1 MYKYHIDTGQK
12 DDVKRFGQQ
21 RNKFCIGVKQYRIVT
36 NICLKASCDIKATH
50 IKVLSCMFSF

>member
-21 RNKFCIGVKQYRIVT
+21 RNKFCIGVKQYRIY
-36 NICLKASCDIKATH
+36 
-50 IKVLSCMFSF
+50 MFESEL